1 MNLNYLS
8 ISPLQIYPFMVCRFQ
23 FMLEKFC
30 LFTLVTC
37 ACEGIWFS
45 LVMLGWGSFL
55 YVFLRL
61 IFQCFCDARGGEWL
75 VCWCIQLL
83 SYSTYFQNIQ
93 QGRLWTL
100 WSTLIASIVGLITIY
115 ITWLW
120 IPKDDPESGY
130 VSFNHL
136 GEGDMLYSYHMKST
150 KTSMTI
156 KSPYSHSSLSKDE
169 SRSLLKLGF
178 IKFEILIQTSI

>member
-1 MNLNYLS
+1 
-8 ISPLQIYPFMVCRFQ
+8 MVCRSQ
-23 FMLEKFC
+23 FMLKDFAYLLLLLVLVSVYYFLWLC
-30 LFTLVTC
+30 LAEVPFFMC
-37 ACEGIWFS
+37 
-45 LVMLGWGSFL
+45 
-55 YVFLRL
+55 FLRL
-61 IFQCFCDARGGEWL
+61 IFQCSYDARGGKWL

-100 WSTLIASIVGLITIY
+100 WSTLIASIAGLITIY

-136 GEGDMLYSYHMKST
+136 GEGDMLYSLPYEKHKDFNNHKITLFTLIPFQRWIKEST
-150 KTSMTI
+150 KI
-156 KSPYSHSSLSKDE
+156 
-169 SRSLLKLGF
+169 GF
-178 IKFEILIQTSI
+178 H

>member
-8 ISPLQIYPFMVCRFQ
+8 ISPLQ
-23 FMLEKFC
+23 
-30 LFTLVTC
+30 FTLL
-37 ACEGIWFS
+37 WFVGS
-45 LVMLGWGSFL
+45 NLCLRNFAYLLLLLVLVRVYGFL
-55 YVFLRL
+55 WLCLAEVPFFMCFLRL

-100 WSTLIASIVGLITIY
+100 WSTLIASIAGLITIY

-178 IKFEILIQTSI
+178 VKFEILIQTSI